1 MSLMAPPARSAR
13 FERPTARFL
22 WGDAEW
28 AGRPGAPI
36 RQRRAG
42 TLDTMATSR
51 LDEAGDTPDRRRLL
65 KSALAGAVGAA
76 VWHTPGVQVRDLAGA
91 RALAAGSAPLVA
103 TVVATSF
110 SRVRG
115 GATFQHWGSTGGS
128 TFYTVPF
135 ASGDVEIRVRR
146 RATSRSS
153 TVDNSNGQW
162 TLFVNTVPTGC
173 TSCEVTQITMSH
185 PVGTSVISGV
195 PGIGT
200 GLLRRANALADQTT
214 AVTAT
219 FTVTCT

>member
-1 MSLMAPPARSAR
+1 M
-13 FERPTARFL
+13 
-22 WGDAEW
+22 
-28 AGRPGAPI
+28 
-36 RQRRAG
+36 
-42 TLDTMATSR
+42 TMASSG
-51 LDEAGDTPDRRRLL
+51 LDGAGDTPDRRHVL
-65 KSALAGAVGAA
+65 KGAVAGAVGAA

-91 RALAAGSAPLVA
+91 RALAAGSAPLVE

-110 SRVRG
+110 TRTRG
-115 GATFQHWGSTGGS
+115 GNTFQHWGSTGGS
-128 TFYTVPF
+128 TFYAVPF

-173 TSCEVTQITMSH
+173 TSCEVTDITMTH
-185 PVGTSVISGV
+185 PAGTSVITGV

-200 GLLRRANALADQTT
+200 GSLRCANALADQTT